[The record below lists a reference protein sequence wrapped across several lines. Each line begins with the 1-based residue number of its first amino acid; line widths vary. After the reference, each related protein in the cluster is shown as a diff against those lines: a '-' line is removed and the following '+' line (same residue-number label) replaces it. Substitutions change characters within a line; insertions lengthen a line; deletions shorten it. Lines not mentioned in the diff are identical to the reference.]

1 MNKDRVNKN
10 HPRATHQEGASH
22 VLLNPRSF
30 AFIRTLVFL
39 ALVIGVV
46 GCGRSPQPIVVA
58 AVATATLAPAPTLW
72 LPYPTPSPRP
82 TPTPTA
88 TPAGWETIREGVQI
102 RQSVGFENDRG
113 TYVYALRLDPSRVD
127 VRLRYDPERPLHVS
141 GWFAAEQPPLG
152 DFGPIAAL
160 NAGFFRPDNTPLGRW
175 VIDGITFG
183 HRHRRM
189 QGEFRV
195 GGAGVSIRRLS
206 EPDQDGDAR
215 ITASI
220 ESYPLLLL
228 PGGIVNPC
236 LAHADERIERLVPSR
251 SCVNLTDLAER
262 LVVGI
267 DGAGHLVFIL
277 FPSQAFT
284 LPGLARWLKHSDFN
298 LDAAL
303 NLDGGSSAGM
313 LAQDGDRVLGQD
325 SGRDVPGAIVV
336 LPKEFSAGG
345 GESP

>member
-1 MNKDRVNKN
+1 M
-10 HPRATHQEGASH
+10 PRRHDEAM
-22 VLLNPRSF
+22 VNPRLS
-30 AFIRTLVFL
+30 AFIRVLIFL

-58 AVATATLAPAPTLW
+58 AVATATPTPAPTLW
-72 LPYPTPSPRP
+72 PPSPTLAPRP
-82 TPTPTA
+82 TPTPSV
-88 TPAGWETIREGVQI
+88 TPAGWKTIQEGVQI
-102 RQSVGFENDRG
+102 RQSTAFEDGRA
-113 TYVYALRLDPSRVD
+113 THVYALRLDPSRVD
-127 VRLRYDPERPLHVS
+127 VHVRYDPENPRRVS
-141 GWFAAEQPPLG
+141 DWFTAERAL
-152 DFGPIAAL
+152 AAL

-206 EPDQDGDAR
+206 EPDLDDDAR
-215 ITASI
+215 IIASI

-236 LAHADERIERLVPSR
+236 LAHADERIERLVRSR
-251 SCVNLTDLAER
+251 PCVNLTDLAER

-313 LAQDGDRVLGQD
+313 LAQDGDRVWGKD

-336 LPKEFSAGG
+336 LPKVIGLGG